1 MEHTI
6 STTQVNDPLNGMVQ
20 ELIAKG
26 DRIVLEQD
34 GEAVAVVV
42 PVSLYTNRNSC
53 GTSFLLLGVLLSQPP
68 IWTPTK
74 QTHWPLK
81 RFKRYDLPSGHDTP
95 VAGVIAGCRRVAPP
109 S

>member
-6 STTQVNDPLNGMVQ
+6 STTQVNDPLNGLVQ

-42 PVSLYTNRNSC
+42 PVSLYTKWEQSRHRFFAAWRAAAATANMDPDEAD
-53 GTSFLLLGVLLSQPP
+53 VLAAEAVQAVRAA
-68 IWTPTK
+68 
-74 QTHWPLK
+74 K
-81 RFKRYDLPSGHDTP
+81 R
-95 VAGVIAGCRRVAPP
+95 A
-109 S
+109 